1 MYVRGGFALAFL
13 HAVGSKSIGGHS
25 GTEVKCGTV
34 HEVFGSASVGRS
46 ETHAVHGVGRR
57 QCACRNL
64 GARCGSGV
72 VDAYS
77 SGSVGGGSGSGGAK
91 GRREK
96 YSEFG
101 NIDVG
106 GGYKTS
112 QRTLD
117 IAKMEYESNTK
128 QKNVPDWMA
137 KEHYLSAIKN
147 RGGENPQ
154 KWVENL
160 RIRRKLTIFTAR
172 TE

>member
-1 MYVRGGFALAFL
+1 MARGAGA
-13 HAVGSKSIGGHS
+13 S
-25 GTEVKCGTV
+25 GW
-34 HEVFGSASVGRS
+34 
-46 ETHAVHGVGRR
+46 
-57 QCACRNL
+57 
-64 GARCGSGV
+64 
-72 VDAYS
+72 
-77 SGSVGGGSGSGGAK
+77 GGGSGSGGAK

-154 KWVENL
+154 KWVEDFYKENESSIKSNWEKRTKRAKKFPYKTKAEWL
-160 RIRRKLTIFTAR
+160 ESTKPRGQSRKEWEVTTSTYERAVKRKNKQFDKWFGR
-172 TE
+172 GMG